1 MPPLR
6 ITTNKEKS
14 KSPKPVDL
22 KTLKQSK
29 NVCVCMLVYARV
41 RMATN
46 KQTKKH
52 GVYFVLV
59 KCIKAWGLHWSV
71 INIVIY
77 SLEKTYFSL
86 FQKTLIAN
94 SFLTRVKALYP
105 VPLFFAGIL
114 SGLDFCRSHMCCCSP
129 CEFLCVPVLLHLKD
143 GVSLLSSTTPDS

>member
-1 MPPLR
+1 MC
-6 ITTNKEKS
+6 
-14 KSPKPVDL
+14 VFA
-22 KTLKQSK
+22 
-29 NVCVCMLVYARV
+29 CVCMHAC
-41 RMATN
+41 AWPQTN
-46 KQTKKH
+46 KQKH

-59 KCIKAWGLHWSV
+59 KYIKAWGLHWSV

-94 SFLTRVKALYP
+94 SFLTRAKALYP

-143 GVSLLSSTTPDS
+143 GVPLLSSTTPDS